1 MQESK
6 SRSSD
11 ARSVTDNE
19 EEDTAEQRRE
29 DGDGCRNERMEGGAG
44 SDVGDGGARTRQLSS
59 DEFGPIGK

>member
-11 ARSVTDNE
+11 ARSVKDNE

-29 DGDGCRNERMEGGAG
+29 DGDGCRDGRMEGGEQGVTLVTVVQGPG
-44 SDVGDGGARTRQLSS
+44 S
-59 DEFGPIGK
+59 